1 MGTPAEEPR
10 PSETRIGEGVRRTRD
25 VALAHAPERVHR
37 GRILANR
44 VAMYARNRRMDRTVD
59 RSDPNRFDA
68 ILDEYST
75 DAETVFVHVGLRDV
89 KRAFD
94 RNPYEFLLERL
105 DDRFESVLTQGF
117 TPAFRSPDGVYHKRF
132 SLPRFGAFARLF
144 FEECDHRTDDPT
156 NSLLV
161 RGPYRFDDCTHRDTW
176 SPEGAFGKLDREN
189 VLYLDVGTDWLRASQ
204 IHYIESVL
212 GVPYMRTVEYE
223 GVVYTDETTYERVTH
238 RSHAYDGEV
247 RWNRAKLETGL
258 REAGVLDSYDL
269 SGLQVRA
276 FRARDLREW
285 LAPRI
290 ERDPYY
296 VVT

>member
-1 MGTPAEEPR
+1 MGTPVEEI
-10 PSETRIGEGVRRTRD
+10 ETAGKSVRRGARRARD

-44 VAMYARNRRMDRTVD
+44 LAMYARNRRTDRSVD
-59 RSDPNRFDA
+59 RSDPKRFDA
-68 ILDEYST
+68 ILDEYSA
-75 DAETVFVHVGLRDV
+75 DTVFVHVGLRDV
-89 KRAFD
+89 KSAFD
-94 RNPYEFLLERL
+94 RNPYEFLLSRL

-117 TPAFRSPDGVYHKRF
+117 TPAFRSPDGIYHKQF

-144 FEECDHRTDDPT
+144 FEDCDYRTEDPT

-176 SPEGAFGKLDREN
+176 SRAGAFGKLNREN
-189 VLYLDVGTDWLRASQ
+189 VLYLDIGTDWLRASQ
-204 IHYIESVL
+204 IHYIESIL
-212 GVPYMRTVEYE
+212 GVPYMRTVEYD

-238 RSHAYDGEV
+238 RSHAYDDEV
-247 RWNRAKLETGL
+247 RWNRPKLEAGL

-269 SGLQVRA
+269 SGLRIRA
-276 FRARDLREW
+276 FRARELREW